1 MYTDLPF
8 LFFMMLLKS
17 KLYIFKHITLL
28 KDCIIFKYS
37 DFFFFLSLKQ
47 HVMVEIENSYF

>member
-37 DFFFFLSLKQ
+37 DFFFLPLKQ
-47 HVMVEIENSYF
+47 HVVVEIENSYF